1 MRKVYII
8 TQNDLVYYPPMQ
20 TLINLML
27 KMEIEVTFVG
37 TFSDEKS
44 RKEFEKLGVSFEDIT
59 LDETGNALQKIIR
72 KKYYTKQIKEFLNK
86 SRIKDEDLIW
96 YVYSGATVCSLYKLL
111 RNYHY
116 IVHFYEFFKSIHSW
130 RYKLLYP
137 SYDLG
142 AFLSKAKAVVHCEY
156 NRAQICRALY
166 GLKQMPYVIPN
177 KPYVEIDKLNNIP
190 TDINVQL
197 NDFKQNIVGKRLIIY
212 QGYFNAKERR
222 LEEFCQSI
230 NLLPNE
236 YVLVIMGRG
245 SSYFDA
251 LKERYESNRII
262 FIPFIR
268 PPYHLLFTQNASYG
282 ILTYYPQQ
290 KTYPGVI
297 NPLYCAPNK
306 IYEYGMFGIPM
317 LGNDIPGL
325 KYPFKEF
332 NCGEVLTYPI
342 TPQKIADCIMLMENE
357 YQKYSEGAKAL
368 NESVNIE
375 SVISEI
381 LNSI

>member
-27 KMEIEVTFVG
+27 KMGIGVTFVG
-37 TFSDEKS
+37 TFSDENS
-44 RKEFEKLGVSFEDIT
+44 RKEFEKHGVSFKDIT
-59 LDETGNALQKIIR
+59 LNETGNALQKIIR
-72 KKYYTKQIKEFLNK
+72 KKNYTKQIKNFLIK
-86 SRIKDEDLIW
+86 SRLKEEDLIW

-111 RNYHY
+111 GNYNY
-116 IVHFYEFFKSIHSW
+116 VVHFYEFFKSIQSW
-130 RYKLLYP
+130 RYRILYP
-137 SYDLG
+137 SYSLG
-142 AFLSKAKAVVHCEY
+142 PFLSKAKAVVHCEY

-166 GLKQMPYVIPN
+166 GLERMPYIIPN
-177 KPYVEIDKLNNIP
+177 KPFFEDGKLNNIP
-190 TDINVQL
+190 EDISIQL
-197 NDFKQNIVGKRLIIY
+197 NKFKHDTEGKRLIIY
-212 QGYFNAKERR
+212 QGFFNAKERR

-230 NLLPNE
+230 NLLPDK

-245 SSYFDA
+245 SSYFDE
-251 LKERYESNRII
+251 LKEKYESNRIL

-268 PPYHLLFTQNASYG
+268 PPYHLLFTQKASFG

-317 LGNDIPGL
+317 IGNDIPGL
-325 KYPFKEF
+325 RYPFKEF
-332 NCGEVLTYPI
+332 NCGEVLSYPI
-342 TPQKIADCIMLMENE
+342 TPTKIANCIMSMEDR
-357 YQKYSEGAKAL
+357 YIDYTKGANDL
-368 NESVNIE
+368 NQSVNIE
-375 SVISEI
+375 YVISEI
-381 LNSI
+381 IMSL